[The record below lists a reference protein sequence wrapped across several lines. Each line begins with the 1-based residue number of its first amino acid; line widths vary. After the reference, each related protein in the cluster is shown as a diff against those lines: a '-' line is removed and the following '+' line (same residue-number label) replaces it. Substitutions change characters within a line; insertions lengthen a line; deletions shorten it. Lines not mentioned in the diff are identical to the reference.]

1 MEPVRIQKYLADQG
15 VCSRRRAE
23 ELIANGKV
31 KLNGRIITEM
41 GIKIDPDQD
50 VVAVYGK
57 EIKNKKENFV
67 YIALNKPAGYITSVT
82 DNQGKSVTN
91 LLSRNNYQGALAHDW
106 KLPRVFPVGRLDKD
120 SDGLVLLTN
129 DGELTNLITHPRY
142 EHEKEYIITISPQFD
157 PDDKNELEST
167 MIIDGEEMSGLK
179 IKNVSNAPNQS
190 TLVLTLTEGKNR
202 QIRRMFS
209 ALKYRTLELTRTRI
223 NKLQLKNIPLGKWKL
238 VKKEN
243 II

>member
-1 MEPVRIQKYLADQG
+1 MEPMRIQKYLADQG

-23 ELIANGKV
+23 ELIASGKV
-31 KLNGRIITEM
+31 KLNGKIVTEM
-41 GIKIDPDQD
+41 GIKIDPSHD
-50 VVAVYGK
+50 VVAVYDK
-57 EIKNKKENFV
+57 EVENKKENFV
-67 YIALNKPAGYITSVT
+67 YIALNKPTGYITSVT

-91 LLSRNNYQGALAHDW
+91 LLSRANCQGILPRDW

-120 SDGLVLLTN
+120 SEGLMLLTN

-142 EHEKEYIITISPQFD
+142 EHEKEYVITIAPQFN
-157 PDDKNELEST
+157 PNDKKELEGT
-167 MIIDGEEMSGLK
+167 MIIDDEEMSGLK
-179 IKNVSNAPNQS
+179 IKNITHAPNQS
-190 TLVLTLTEGKNR
+190 TLILTLTEGKNR

-209 ALKYRTLELTRTRI
+209 ALKYKTLKLTRTRI

>member
-31 KLNGRIITEM
+31 KLNGKIVTEM
-41 GIKIDPDQD
+41 GIKIDPSHDT
-50 VVAVYGK
+50 VAVYGK
-57 EIKNKKENFV
+57 EIENKKESFV
-67 YIALNKPAGYITSVT
+67 YIALNKPTGYITSVT

-91 LLSRNNYQGALAHDW
+91 LLSRANCQGILPRDW

-120 SDGLVLLTN
+120 SEGLVLLTN

-142 EHEKEYIITISPQFD
+142 EHEKEYVITIAPQFN
-157 PDDKNELEST
+157 PNHKKELEAT
-167 MIIDGEEMSGLK
+167 MIIDDEEMSGLK
-179 IKNVSNAPNQS
+179 IKNITHTPNQS
-190 TLVLTLTEGKNR
+190 TLILTLTEGKNR

-209 ALKYRTLELTRTRI
+209 ALKYKTLKLTRTRI